1 MFGWFRIEGFLMD
14 LLDTSV
20 IDDVRDALGDD
31 AYLGFVRRMLSEM
44 RGLGPVLTGLQGDP
58 EALAQAAHRAA
69 GSAVSVGASGLH
81 GRLKAI
87 EDSARA
93 GGDCSALVGGLDA
106 EIDAT
111 EAAIGALLA

>member
-1 MFGWFRIEGFLMD
+1 MD

-31 AYLGFVRRMLSEM
+31 AYLGFARRMLAEM
-44 RGLGPVLTGLQGDP
+44 RGLGPVLTGLQG

-81 GRLKAI
+81 VRLKAI
-87 EDSARA
+87 EDTARA
-93 GGDCSALVGGLDA
+93 GGDCAALVAGLGT

-111 EAAIGALLA
+111 EAAIGALLDRP